1 MSEGPGFVGIRFC
14 QECNNMLYPK
24 EDKENRVLL
33 YACRNCDYR
42 QMADSCC
49 IYVNKIMHEVDEI
62 TSIVTDVVGDP
73 TLPRSEVKA
82 SFINHFC
89 IKDDHYQDHPCP
101 QCRHRESVFFQ
112 SDTKKAEAEM
122 RLYYVCTNPN
132 CYHRWTE

>member
-73 TLPRSEVKA
+73 TLPRSEVGILCLK
-82 SFINHFC
+82 
-89 IKDDHYQDHPCP
+89 IKDLIQKRGFILLLFIFCLGSPVSPVPSSRVC
-101 QCRHRESVFFQ
+101 VF
-112 SDTKKAEAEM
+112 
-122 RLYYVCTNPN
+122 PI
-132 CYHRWTE
+132 